1 MDEIDR
7 AILRELQIDG
17 RIAYAEL
24 GPKVGLSA
32 SAARQ
37 RLQRLLDSQ
46 AVQVVG
52 VTDPMGM
59 GGQAMALLGIAVDGD
74 PRAVADALA
83 ERAEVVYAVLTSGAS
98 TCSPRSCVPDRGI
111 CWTSSTTSYGR
122 SRASGRCSRSPTSGF
137 TRTGSCGTWAEPP
150 PAVATVRQPNR
161 RRARAPR
168 GERRL
173 LRH

>member
-1 MDEIDR
+1 MDEIDK

-37 RLQRLLDSQ
+37 RLQRLLDAQ

-59 GGQAMALLGIAVDGD
+59 GGQAMALLGIGVDGD

-83 ERAEVVYAVLTSGAS
+83 ERAEVVYSVLTSGGFDLFAEVV
-98 TCSPRSCVPDRGI
+98 CPGPRELLDFVNDVVRPVEGVRRVQSFPYFGI
-111 CWTSSTTSYGR
+111 HTHRFLWNVG
-122 SRASGRCSRSPTSGF
+122 
-137 TRTGSCGTWAEPP
+137 
-150 PAVATVRQPNR
+150 
-161 RRARAPR
+161 
-168 GERRL
+168 
-173 LRH
+173 

>member
-37 RLQRLLDSQ
+37 RLQRLLDTQ

-59 GGQAMALLGIAVDGD
+59 GGQSMALLGIAVDGD
-74 PRAVADALA
+74 PRAVADELA
-83 ERAEVVYAVLTSGAS
+83 ERPEVVYSVLTSGGFDLFAEVV
-98 TCSPRSCVPDRGI
+98 CPGPRELLDFVNDVVRPLEGVGKVQSFPYFGI
-111 CWTSSTTSYGR
+111 HTHRFLWNVG
-122 SRASGRCSRSPTSGF
+122 
-137 TRTGSCGTWAEPP
+137 
-150 PAVATVRQPNR
+150 
-161 RRARAPR
+161 
-168 GERRL
+168 
-173 LRH
+173 

>member
-59 GGQAMALLGIAVDGD
+59 GGQAMALLGIAVDDD
-74 PRAVADALA
+74 PRVVADALA
-83 ERAEVVYAVLTSGAS
+83 ERPEVVYSVLTSGGFDLFAEVV
-98 TCSPRSCVPDRGI
+98 CPGPRDLLDFVND
-111 CWTSSTTSYGR
+111 
-122 SRASGRCSRSPTSGF
+122 
-137 TRTGSCGTWAEPP
+137 
-150 PAVATVRQPNR
+150 VVRQIEGVRQVQSFPYFGIHTHRFLWNV
-161 RRARAPR
+161 
-168 GERRL
+168 G
-173 LRH
+173 

>member
-83 ERAEVVYAVLTSGAS
+83 ERAEVVYSVLTSGGFDLFAEVV
-98 TCSPRSCVPDRGI
+98 CPGPRDLLDFVND
-111 CWTSSTTSYGR
+111 
-122 SRASGRCSRSPTSGF
+122 
-137 TRTGSCGTWAEPP
+137 
-150 PAVATVRQPNR
+150 VVRQIEGVRQVQSFPYFGIHTHRFLWNV
-161 RRARAPR
+161 
-168 GERRL
+168 G
-173 LRH
+173 

>member
-1 MDEIDR
+1 MDDIDR

-59 GGQAMALLGIAVDGD
+59 GGQAMGLLGIAVDGD
-74 PRAVADALA
+74 PRAVADQLA
-83 ERAEVVYAVLTSGAS
+83 ERTEVVYSVLTSGGFDLFAEVV
-98 TCSPRSCVPDRGI
+98 CPGPRDLLDFVND
-111 CWTSSTTSYGR
+111 
-122 SRASGRCSRSPTSGF
+122 
-137 TRTGSCGTWAEPP
+137 
-150 PAVATVRQPNR
+150 VVRQIEGVRQVQSFPYFGIHTHRFLWNV
-161 RRARAPR
+161 
-168 GERRL
+168 G
-173 LRH
+173 